1 MGQNVILQKAIS
13 LKYKKMFPLPNYEN
27 CEICR
32 IMNEAKDQGRWVTE
46 KEIIAAYNRQQPE
59 PINSIE

>member
-1 MGQNVILQKAIS
+1 
-13 LKYKKMFPLPNYEN
+13 MFPLPNYEN